1 MSLKKYCISNK
12 KMNPVPDNDYKTIVN
27 ECHAVAIMDGSS
39 CFFSRIRDLQHSI
52 VAKSL
57 RPLTLVILR
66 PEMKINMTIAE
77 INCISADGIGMA
89 VGVTISPSITT
100 NGDMG
105 KLISR
110 V

>member
-1 MSLKKYCISNK
+1 
-12 KMNPVPDNDYKTIVN
+12 
-27 ECHAVAIMDGSS
+27 
-39 CFFSRIRDLQHSI
+39 
-52 VAKSL
+52 
-57 RPLTLVILR
+57 
-66 PEMKINMTIAE
+66 MKINMTIAE

-89 VGVTISPSITT
+89 VGVTISPSITA